1 MSLQIYPF
9 SIPTP
14 THQLHLFLPSFM
26 VFVFFASFYISP
38 QTAQL
43 FSCHPLFFSAQRF
56 SSCFSFNVQFFSYL
70 LSHKYSPFILLP
82 NDSTYCN
89 LWPLTL
95 STQHMLIEHCSRCFL
110 LQNFLYLPLYIS
122 YLPADFSTLKV

>member
-14 THQLHLFLPSFM
+14 THQFHLFLPSFM
-26 VFVFFASFYISP
+26 VFVFFFCLLLYFSP
-38 QTAQL
+38 NCTIIFL
-43 FSCHPLFFSAQRF
+43 SPTIFFSAQRF
-56 SSCFSFNVQFFSYL
+56 SSCFSFNVQYFSYL

-82 NDSTYCN
+82 NDSSYCN

-110 LQNFLYLPLYIS
+110 LQNFLYLPLYTS
-122 YLPADFSTLKV
+122 YLPADF